1 MNLECSFSGFG
12 DLSGRFWVDE
22 VGELLLFDEDKLER
36 FLKLDKIIHKSSMVF
51 LATNS
56 LEKEDGRLVSNE
68 F

>member
-36 FLKLDKIIHKSSMVF
+36 FLKLDKIIHKSSNVF
-51 LATNS
+51 LQTNS
-56 LEKEDGRLVSNE
+56 LGEEDGRQVSDE
-68 F
+68 L